1 MVLVSVNVKRNRKRK
16 GKEKGKEC
24 PPRNTSKKSCTEQDK
39 GVPEPRHG
47 VSNKATILGNGAS
60 DFFAANASLMRSTE
74 KSNEERVELFRKKEE
89 CAEKV
94 FLMQQDLDA
103 KKQSMMEMELKVNKA
118 LAMFD
123 NPNLPE
129 HLKLKAQ
136 NVIDHFL
143 DF

>member
-1 MVLVSVNVKRNRKRK
+1 
-16 GKEKGKEC
+16 
-24 PPRNTSKKSCTEQDK
+24 
-39 GVPEPRHG
+39 
-47 VSNKATILGNGAS
+47 
-60 DFFAANASLMRSTE
+60 
-74 KSNEERVELFRKKEE
+74 VELFCKKEE
-89 CAEKV
+89 HAEKV
-94 FLMQQDLDA
+94 FLMQQELDA

-118 LAMFD
+118 LAMLD